1 MIKRG
6 KRTRYLGY
14 LLFAL
19 LFVLISYEFHSAAN
33 RASNLELPDAA
44 AHAVLRGVSEDE
56 ILPIRLPEKVSIR
69 ANVGTGWEHWSRK
82 EARALFIMTFVF
94 ILCRFLFTILTVSI
108 RRRFESPNLP
118 FRRVLS
124 YIQRQDGKGPGK
136 LTFY

>member
-1 MIKRG
+1 MMKRENR
-6 KRTRYLGY
+6 KRYLGY

-44 AHAVLRGVSEDE
+44 THAVLRGVSEDE

-69 ANVGTGWEHWSRK
+69 VDASTGWEHWSRK
-82 EARALFIMTFVF
+82 EARVLFTVPFVF

-118 FRRVLS
+118 FRRVLC
-124 YIQRQDGKGPGK
+124 YIQRQDGKGPGR

>member
-1 MIKRG
+1 MKRG
-6 KRTRYLGY
+6 NRKRYLGY

-44 AHAVLRGVSEDE
+44 ANAVLRGVSEDE

-69 ANVGTGWEHWSRK
+69 GDVGTGWEHWSRK

-118 FRRVLS
+118 FRRVLY
-124 YIQRQDGKGPGK
+124 YIQRQDGKGPET

>member
-1 MIKRG
+1 MMKRENR
-6 KRTRYLGY
+6 KRYLGY

-33 RASNLELPDAA
+33 QASNLEFPDAA
-44 AHAVLRGVSEDE
+44 
-56 ILPIRLPEKVSIR
+56 
-69 ANVGTGWEHWSRK
+69 WSRK
-82 EARALFIMTFVF
+82 EARVLFTVPFVF

>member
-33 RASNLELPDAA
+33 QASNLEFPDAA
-44 AHAVLRGVSEDE
+44 AHAVLRGVAEDE
-56 ILPIRLPEKVSIR
+56 ILPIRLPEKISIR
-69 ANVGTGWEHWSRK
+69 VDASTGWEHWSRK
-82 EARALFIMTFVF
+82 EARVLFTVPFVF

-124 YIQRQDGKGPGK
+124 YIQRQDGKGPGR

>member
-1 MIKRG
+1 MKRG
-6 KRTRYLGY
+6 NRKRYLGY

-33 RASNLELPDAA
+33 QASNLEFPDAA
-44 AHAVLRGVSEDE
+44 THTVLRGVAEDE
-56 ILPIRLPEKVSIR
+56 ILPIRLPEKISIR
-69 ANVGTGWEHWSRK
+69 VDASTGWEHWSRK

>member
-44 AHAVLRGVSEDE
+44 THAVLRGVSEDE

-69 ANVGTGWEHWSRK
+69 ANVGTGWEHWSGK
-82 EARALFIMTFVF
+82 EARVLFTVPFAF

-118 FRRVLS
+118 FRRVLC
-124 YIQRQDGKGPGK
+124 YIQRQDGKGPGE

>member
-69 ANVGTGWEHWSRK
+69 GDVGTGWEHWMLMIS
-82 EARALFIMTFVF
+82 
-94 ILCRFLFTILTVSI
+94 
-108 RRRFESPNLP
+108 
-118 FRRVLS
+118 
-124 YIQRQDGKGPGK
+124 
-136 LTFY
+136 

>member
-44 AHAVLRGVSEDE
+44 AHAVLRG
-56 ILPIRLPEKVSIR
+56 PEKVSIR
-69 ANVGTGWEHWSRK
+69 GDVGTGWEHWSRK
-82 EARALFIMTFVF
+82 EARALFIMPFVF

-118 FRRVLS
+118 FRRVLC
-124 YIQRQDGKGPGK
+124 YIQRQDGKGPET